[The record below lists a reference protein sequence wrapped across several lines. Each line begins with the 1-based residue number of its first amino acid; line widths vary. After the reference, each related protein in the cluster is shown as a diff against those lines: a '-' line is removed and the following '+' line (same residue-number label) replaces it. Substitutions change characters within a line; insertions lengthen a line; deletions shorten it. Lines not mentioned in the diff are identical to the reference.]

1 MNKTPLRKCLVTHER
16 LNKEELIRVVKTKDG
31 EVFVDESGKAN
42 GRGAYMKL
50 NEQVIKKAKKRKV
63 LNRVFDTEVDDEI
76 YERLLEI
83 AKSS

>member
-16 LNKEELIRVVKTKDG
+16 LTKNELIRVVKTKDG

-42 GRGAYMKL
+42 GRGAYIML

-63 LNRVFDTEVDDEI
+63 LNKVFETDVDDAI

>member
-16 LNKEELIRVVKTKDG
+16 LTKDELIRVVKTKTG

-50 NEQVIKKAKKRKV
+50 NEQVIKKAKKKKV
-63 LNRVFDTEVDDEI
+63 LNRVFDTEVDDVI